1 MSNLSRLSSPLEG
14 ILLSDQHLEIERRFL
29 VDGREEKPWRDGSQR
44 SIINQHYGIEAY
56 VHLNETRLE
65 VEGGVLTELSE
76 EELAL
81 YIAVDD
87 WVMRLRISDGN
98 CILTCKSRVS
108 TSVARELEWA
118 VNEEVAHG
126 LLAKGPFPH
135 VEKTRYMWRGEDGML
150 WEVDEFEGALA
161 GLVLAEVEL
170 VRPDEAVMMPSWIGQ
185 EITGLVSLSNHA
197 LAQTLAFTPEHS

>member
-1 MSNLSRLSSPLEG
+1 LN
-14 ILLSDQHLEIERRFL
+14 DQHLEIERRFL
-29 VDGREEKPWRDGSQR
+29 VDGREEKPWREGSQR
-44 SIINQHYGIEAY
+44 SIIEQHYGIGAH
-56 VHLNETRLE
+56 VHLNDNKLE
-65 VEGGVLTELSE
+65 VEGGVLTALSE

-87 WVMRLRISDGN
+87 WVLRLRISDGT

-108 TSVARELEWA
+108 TSVARELEWV
-118 VNEEVAHG
+118 VNDEVARD

-170 VRPDEAVMMPSWIGQ
+170 VRPDEAVVMPSWIGQ
-185 EITGLVSLSNHA
+185 EITGLASWSNHS